1 MKNIKHILL
10 LGLIILPLCIISLK
24 AQTDDFSISGNS
36 RNSIPGG
43 CAFDGT
49 NYLVGIT
56 GDAISDSNVTLQ
68 FISPTGQLLGS
79 RISVGE
85 SGSAPLVA
93 FDGTNYLIIWGD
105 RYVRFLDNGEDAG
118 MTNIYGRFISPS
130 GNFVGDKFTIVNDAY
145 IKGCVSGKVHYNGD
159 HFFFIYRENNTQ
171 DDYGPVYGQRISSG
185 AALIGS
191 PIQISDNNAGDIDLA
206 FDGSNYLV
214 IFWTDATDIYGQFVS
229 STGTLI
235 GSNFVIDNTSNNSD
249 NPISITYGD
258 STFLVAFH
266 DQAANHSWNLKARF
280 VSTSGNV
287 DAKTITIADSSQGP
301 FLPLLAYDGTNFLV
315 TWIHMD
321 AKQIRGQFY
330 TPSGLPYESEYI
342 IFDSTEGVLPIGGVA
357 SFSGNKY
364 LSICTKVAWDSQKAT
379 KEDNYGIYGKFVDHS
394 TGLVENVNNQ
404 LNTTLFPNPAKDMI
418 TVCTDNIDVVLSI
431 YDVNGRLV
439 KTVARTSH
447 EHNISIH
454 DLSNGIYFIKI
465 NANSSTHVQKLII
478 QR

>member
-145 IKGCVSGKVHYNGD
+145 IKGCVSGKVHY
-159 HFFFIYRENNTQ
+159 
-171 DDYGPVYGQRISSG
+171 
-185 AALIGS
+185 
-191 PIQISDNNAGDIDLA
+191 
-206 FDGSNYLV
+206 
-214 IFWTDATDIYGQFVS
+214 
-229 STGTLI
+229 
-235 GSNFVIDNTSNNSD
+235 
-249 NPISITYGD
+249 
-258 STFLVAFH
+258 
-266 DQAANHSWNLKARF
+266 
-280 VSTSGNV
+280 
-287 DAKTITIADSSQGP
+287 
-301 FLPLLAYDGTNFLV
+301 
-315 TWIHMD
+315 
-321 AKQIRGQFY
+321 
-330 TPSGLPYESEYI
+330 
-342 IFDSTEGVLPIGGVA
+342 
-357 SFSGNKY
+357 
-364 LSICTKVAWDSQKAT
+364 
-379 KEDNYGIYGKFVDHS
+379 
-394 TGLVENVNNQ
+394 
-404 LNTTLFPNPAKDMI
+404 
-418 TVCTDNIDVVLSI
+418 
-431 YDVNGRLV
+431 
-439 KTVARTSH
+439 
-447 EHNISIH
+447 
-454 DLSNGIYFIKI
+454 
-465 NANSSTHVQKLII
+465 
-478 QR
+478 